1 MRSTRLYAGLLR
13 LYPAPFRARYR
24 DEMVLLFA
32 DQLRD
37 AQIERGLTGLL
48 LTWLRTLPDLAKTA
62 IGEHLRRDRTVAQSL
77 ATFEPTRSMRLLGLL
92 AILGGVLLL
101 WAFVSWNPF
110 AEQSVNSIRLGLFW
124 AAGIAVAIAFHARQ
138 SAVSPR
144 LAVVATGA
152 VVVAGAWNILWILIA
167 VERNSPF
174 AGAFGFAGFIAGFA
188 GWLIASFYGA
198 SMLVIR
204 ASWRGM
210 SRWAGVVTRI
220 AALSLLVGGP
230 VATFGMDRLGLT
242 RSEPYGEVFG
252 TLGALGVG
260 AVGLG
265 WLLLGTVLVLGPR
278 RTAAT
283 A

>member
-1 MRSTRLYAGLLR
+1 MRSTRLYAGLLW

-37 AQIERGLTGLL
+37 ARTERGLAGWL
-48 LTWLRTLPDLAKTA
+48 LTWFRTLPDLAKTA
-62 IGEHLRRDRTVAQSL
+62 IGEHLRGDRTVAQSL
-77 ATFEPTRSMRLLGLL
+77 ETFEPSRSMRLLGAL
-92 AILGGVLLL
+92 AVLGGVLLL

-110 AEQSVNSIRLGLFW
+110 TDQVVNSIRLVLFW
-124 AAGIAVAIAFHARQ
+124 AAGMAVAIAFHGRQ
-138 SAVSPR
+138 AVASPR
-144 LAVVATGA
+144 LAVLATGA
-152 VVVAGAWNILWILIA
+152 VVAVAAWNIFGMLLA
-167 VERNSPF
+167 VGRDLPF
-174 AGAFGFAGFIAGFA
+174 AGAFGFAGFVAEFA
-188 GWLIASFYGA
+188 GWLVASFYGA
-198 SMLVIR
+198 SMLFMR
-204 ASWRGM
+204 AAWRGM
-210 SRWAGVVTRI
+210 PRWAGTVTRM
-220 AALSLLVGGP
+220 AAVVLVVGGP

-242 RSEPYGEVFG
+242 RSEPYGEAFG
-252 TLGALGVG
+252 TLAALGVG